1 MKFAEAFENVLKE
14 SPEDILKDQ
23 PDPIIEEVLS
33 TFLEM
38 SEVAESLTPENND
51 EPSVL

>member
-23 PDPIIEEVLS
+23 PDPIIEEILS

-38 SEVAESLTPENND
+38 SEVVESLIPESDD
-51 EPSVL
+51 ESSIL